1 MKKFL
6 CLLVIF
12 LSGCATVATGPDFTP
27 APPPAQQDGLVY
39 FMRSP
44 LVVGDEYAVGFL
56 VDGHKVVELYSKG
69 YSWVH
74 LPQGRHNIK
83 AQGGGGKMS
92 ILVDVRPGEVQY
104 VERLDDRLEGNRYV
118 ARLQVARPQESASKI
133 TAFKYTPS
141 LPVPAPSESAIVTD
155 ATQATVVLYRS
166 SPTPAHIDLDIIWSV
181 DQQTVC
187 HMEDRSYTVLRL
199 APGEHEV
206 KVAWDPWRRPLFVDA
221 YQDRAL
227 KIRAEAGKTQYV
239 SYRIRGRDGALFGTD
254 LVTEAEDDAKRNL
267 ALATLIKECRR

>member
-1 MKKFL
+1 MKRFL

-83 AQGGGGKMS
+83 GQGGGGKMS
-92 ILVDVRPGEVQY
+92 ILVDVRPGETQY

-118 ARLQVARPQESASKI
+118 ARLQVARPQESESKI
-133 TAFKYTPS
+133 KDFKYTPA
-141 LPVPAPSESAIVTD
+141 LPVPAASEPAFPAD
-155 ATQATVVLYRS
+155 ASKATVVLYRS
-166 SPTPAHIDLDIIWSV
+166 SPSPAHIDLDIIWSV
-181 DQQTVC
+181 DQRTVC
-187 HMEDRSYTVLRL
+187 HMEDRSYTILSL
-199 APGEHEV
+199 EPGDHEV
-206 KVAWDPWRRPLFVDA
+206 KVAWDPWRRPLFVDT
-221 YQDRAL
+221 YQERTL
-227 KIRAEAGKTQYV
+227 KIRAEAGQTQYV
-239 SYRIRGRDGALFGTD
+239 SYRITGRDGALFGTD
-254 LVTEAEDDAKRNL
+254 LVTEPEGAAKRNL
-267 ALATLIKECRR
+267 ALATQIKECRR

>member
-27 APPPAQQDGLVY
+27 APPPAQKEGLVY

-44 LVVGDEYAVGFL
+44 LVVGEEIGVSFL
-56 VDGHKVVELYSKG
+56 VAGHKVVELYSKG

-74 LPQGRHNIK
+74 LPEGRHNIK

-92 ILVDVRPGEVQY
+92 ILVDVRPGETQY

-118 ARLQVARPQESASKI
+118 ARLQVARPQESESKI
-133 TAFKYTPS
+133 KAYKYTPS
-141 LPVPAPSESAIVTD
+141 LPVPAPSEPLAAADPSK
-155 ATQATVVLYRS
+155 ATVILYRS

-187 HMEDRSYTVLRL
+187 HMEDRSYTVLSL

-206 KVAWDPWRRPLFVDA
+206 KVAWDPWRRPLFVDS
-221 YQDRAL
+221 YQERTL
-227 KIRAEAGKTQYV
+227 KIRAEAGQTQYV
-239 SYRIRGRDGALFGTD
+239 SYRISGRDGSLFGTD
-254 LVTEAEDDAKRNL
+254 LVTEPEDVARRNL
-267 ALATLIKECRR
+267 ALATLIKQCRR